1 MDQSILQVTQTQDL
15 FFLLSTLL
23 SSSGGNELDNLIL
36 NDLFYHLQGELEG
49 RQISHMSFKELSQY
63 LLQSNFLQTYQCKH
77 HEDIFPQTDG
87 VCLYDTD
94 RLQGDMAIDLWD
106 LSDWKASKAVA
117 EMLLLSLQNVNVMV
131 SLTTSKLSALIALA
145 TTFSISDNDNVSFE
159 VSCI

>member
-1 MDQSILQVTQTQDL
+1 MP
-15 FFLLSTLL
+15 
-23 SSSGGNELDNLIL
+23 
-36 NDLFYHLQGELEG
+36 
-49 RQISHMSFKELSQY
+49 FKELSQY
-63 LLQSNFLQTYQCKH
+63 LLQSNFLQTYQRKH

-145 TTFSISDNDNVSFE
+145 TTFSISDNDNVSFA
-159 VSCI
+159 VSCIRLLMQSSKFELFRIFNCMNLFP